1 MKMRDP
7 QSEQRKP
14 LLRDCNKPLVKN
26 DISWTDGKMTPIVIL
41 RIQVSLKN
49 FTRNNVLWQKSH
61 NAIENSLLFK
71 RILVMI
77 CLSLWTW
84 QKKWPITSWDSS
96 RFPKRKFDNDSKCGE
111 TAQTP
116 LARYPSKIAIRTL
129 SKEPPTR
136 NRRKWKPNLENRNRH
151 R

>member
-26 DISWTDGKMTPIVIL
+26 DISWTVGKMTPIVIL

-49 FTRNNVLWQKSH
+49 LTRQNVLWQMVLKRAIMIFSEDFSNNVLSH
-61 NAIENSLLFK
+61 
-71 RILVMI
+71 
-77 CLSLWTW
+77 WTW

-96 RFPKRKFDNDSKCGE
+96 RFPKRKFDNDSECGE

-136 NRRKWKPNLENRNRH
+136 NRRKWKSNFENRNRY